1 LEDSVTGT
9 EGAQKTPRGAEDAAN
24 ARTSSGERP
33 ATTPPEAHDTEP
45 PAGPTPSF
53 RARQHTLIGVA
64 PAAPIVSGRPQS
76 PSQPFG
82 EGVEETG
89 DVASSAAQAPPVSE
103 LRPRHDHAEDTL
115 SQIDAAPPGPKHTL
129 DAISIAEAPTQI
141 KKRSRTTATTVALT
155 AVIALV
161 VCALVGW
168 RVARRIDI
176 PAPRAAP
183 PSEVV
188 TSSIAP
194 PADPAPVV
202 TASAS
207 PSAPSSSAAAPA
219 DDLLPKAA
227 PPKPKHPKGS
237 PRKARATPPS
247 RL

>member
-1 LEDSVTGT
+1 LEDCVTGT
-9 EGAQKTPRGAEDAAN
+9 EGAQKTPRGAEDAAS

-82 EGVEETG
+82 EGLEESG
-89 DVASSAAQAPPVSE
+89 DVANFAAQAAPVSE
-103 LRPRHDHAEDTL
+103 LRPRHDHAEEIAA
-115 SQIDAAPPGPKHTL
+115 QVEAPPAPKHTL
-129 DAISIAEAPTQI
+129 DAISIADAPSQI
-141 KKRSRTTATTVALT
+141 KKRSRTTTVAVT

-168 RVARRIDI
+168 RVARRIDV

-194 PADPAPVV
+194 PAEAAPAV
-202 TASAS
+202 TASAPP
-207 PSAPSSSAAAPA
+207 PSPSSSAAAPT
-219 DDLLPKAA
+219 DDPPTKAV

-237 PRKARATPPS
+237 PRKARATPPQS